1 MFVNNDSN
9 PVALSISL
17 VKALLKLVGFA
28 PAAAMLEG
36 GQDLYQLLTDI
47 SNGSLGDPNAEMIR
61 SLNSVMHA
69 KIDRIEADLKNNG
82 VDRTQVKQTLT
93 TLLDA
98 TKSTIKNLSADE
110 SKLLEAIRNPDSF
123 AELMKHE
130 AVALPKDSDEN
141 TQNFYERLLE
151 VVAAEFLT
159 LTPGS
164 PNFNRVAL
172 IDILRCFPALTDQ
185 IARLEQHINEQFN
198 SMREDATAHY
208 QDLKEDLASMRDELR
223 DRTSNS
229 HPVTLNYK
237 VWGSRPPRLK
247 HWIERHPTSKGTS
260 LQDTIFN
267 TPFSQRGSRC
277 VVVGRAGSGKTALAA
292 SIASRC
298 ESDMW
303 SLVAWIDASTHS
315 NIENGLIAMGESV
328 LGIQAS
334 NQQERRLRV
343 EQVLA
348 RLRDISKVRCLFVYD
363 NVESLDYLDDVLPD
377 GPGVHI
383 LVTTRRNSGWSN
395 QKDWTIYTLG
405 NFTHDESVT
414 HLLTVTKDTDCTT
427 ANKLASY
434 LDNLPLAVAQAAAT
448 CSRYYS
454 NLQDYFSDLQAADI
468 EELLEPIEGG
478 HYSKGAISA
487 LQIAANSVLSSI
499 TDHKV
504 QIEAEKILA
513 ALCYLAESGIPTQ
526 WLKPNIHL
534 PSRKAYQEL
543 LDSSIIEQ
551 LNDGRT
557 TSIHRLQAHA
567 IRTRWGIDDYHNV
580 ADKVCA
586 TINRQQELISDEI
599 GSKYSQ
605 TLTRNIVAQIYAISH
620 QKHSRFLFRCI
631 PFLDCFYQTLTH
643 VANLQVSQP
652 SLQSGEDII
661 LANAILLIANLS
673 TSNSYKTTE
682 DINEELLRKE
692 IVYKILQH
700 FEGSIIR
707 ELSLS
712 GYLDPQALS
721 AHFVLAR
728 AYQLSGFLEVAIDH
742 YELLLRDACAHNFSP
757 YDTFNVDVRNSLD
770 AARRELAQQQCDS
783 STKEREEER

>member
-1 MFVNNDSN
+1 M
-9 PVALSISL
+9 ALSISL

-61 SLNSVMHA
+61 SLNSVMYVE
-69 KIDRIEADLKNNG
+69 IDQIEADLKNHG

-93 TLLDA
+93 TLLNA
-98 TKSTIKNLSADE
+98 TRSTIKNLSADE
-110 SKLLEAIRNPDSF
+110 SKLLEAIRNSDSF
-123 AELMKHE
+123 ADLVKHE

-172 IDILRCFPALTDQ
+172 TSLLHCFPALTNQ
-185 IARLEQHINEQFN
+185 IERLEQNMHDRFDGVDGALRKVDE
-198 SMREDATAHY
+198 SAAAYHK
-208 QDLKEDLASMRDELR
+208 DLKDELDSIHEDLHNI
-223 DRTSNS
+223 TPNS
-229 HPVTLNYK
+229 HPTELKGK
-237 VWGSRPPRLK
+237 VWGSRPATLN
-247 HWIERHPTSKGTS
+247 HWIERDPTSNGTS

-267 TPFSQRGSRC
+267 TPFSQRGSHC
-277 VVVGRAGSGKTALAA
+277 VVVGRAGSGKTTLAA

-348 RLRDISKVRCLFVYD
+348 GLRDISKVRCLFVYD
-363 NVESLDYLDDVLPD
+363 NVESLDYLEDVLPD

-468 EELLEPIEGG
+468 EELLEPIEGS

-567 IRTRWGIDDYHNV
+567 IRTRWGIDDYHIV

-586 TINRQQELISDEI
+586 TISRQQELISDEI

-605 TLTRNIVAQIYAISH
+605 TLTRNIIAQIYAMSH

-643 VANLQVSQP
+643 VANVQVSQP

-757 YDTFNVDVRNSLD
+757 YDTFNMDVRNSLED
-770 AARRELAQQQCDS
+770 ARRELAQQQCDS
-783 STKEREEER
+783 STKEREEED

>member
-1 MFVNNDSN
+1 MKSAHHQGPRPLPATPAQH
-9 PVALSISL
+9 PVTHT
-17 VKALLKLVGFA
+17 
-28 PAAAMLEG
+28 
-36 GQDLYQLLTDI
+36 QLGRASKHVQAVYTPEEWEHLD
-47 SNGSLGDPNAEMIR
+47 
-61 SLNSVMHA
+61 
-69 KIDRIEADLKNNG
+69 
-82 VDRTQVKQTLT
+82 
-93 TLLDA
+93 TLL
-98 TKSTIKNLSADE
+98 
-110 SKLLEAIRNPDSF
+110 RC
-123 AELMKHE
+123 
-130 AVALPKDSDEN
+130 VASEYLILAPN
-141 TQNFYERLLE
+141 
-151 VVAAEFLT
+151 
-159 LTPGS
+159 S
-164 PNFNRVAL
+164 PNFNETAL
-172 IDILRCFPALTDQ
+172 KATVEQLSKISTALEQLKDGQ
-185 IARLEQHINEQFN
+185 QELKDGQQELKDGQRELKHGQQRLEHGQQRLER
-198 SMREDATAHY
+198 SVES
-208 QDLKEDLASMRDELR
+208 L
-223 DRTSNS
+223 RTSVENKR
-229 HPVTLNYK
+229 TTGCNKQLNNA

-348 RLRDISKVRCLFVYD
+348 GLRDISKVRCLFVYD

-586 TINRQQELISDEI
+586 TISRQQELISDEI

-757 YDTFNVDVRNSLD
+757 YDTFNVDVRNSLED
-770 AARRELAQQQCDS
+770 ARRELAQQQCDS
-783 STKEREEER
+783 STKEREEED